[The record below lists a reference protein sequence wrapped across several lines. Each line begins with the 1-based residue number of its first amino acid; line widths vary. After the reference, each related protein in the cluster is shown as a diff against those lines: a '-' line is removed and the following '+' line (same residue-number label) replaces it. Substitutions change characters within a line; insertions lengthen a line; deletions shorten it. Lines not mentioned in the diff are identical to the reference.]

1 MKKRY
6 YVYGLYDPDEK
17 YPFYVGKG
25 TGGRKSHHEQKR
37 VKNANRHKK
46 HKIEKIKR
54 EGKEVY
60 SKKIYDKLSEEE
72 AYQKEWILLHFLD
85 VQKECKLTNQEY
97 SLGEGRRNFT
107 FSEEARAKMSKAQR
121 RLCGE
126 KNQHNKLTADQV
138 GNIRWL
144 LKNTSVTQTALAE
157 KYDLKSMSTIT
168 LIAKGENWSHIDPKK
183 PDEEF
188 VSWAKQ
194 NGPKY
199 ETGEKSHAS
208 KLNKEQAVEIKW
220 KALKTN
226 MTYKEIASSY
236 PISPSTVGLI
246 KKGKRWSGLSI

>member
-1 MKKRY
+1 MSKCY

-25 TGGRKSHHEQKR
+25 TGGRKNHHEQKK
-37 VKNANRHKK
+37 VKNTNKHKK

-54 EGKEVY
+54 NGKKVY
-60 SKKIYDKLSEEE
+60 SKKIYDKLSEDK
-72 AYQKEWILLHFLD
+72 AYKKEWILLHFLD
-85 VQKECKLTNQEY
+85 VQKECELTNQDY

-144 LKNTSVTQTALAE
+144 LKNTNVTQTALAE
-157 KYDLKSMSTIT
+157 KYELKSMVSIT
-168 LIAKGENWSHIDPKK
+168 RIAKGENWSHIDPKK
-183 PDEEF
+183 PSESLI
-188 VSWAKQ
+188 SWAEK

-199 ETGEKSHAS
+199 ENGEKSHAS
-208 KLNKEQAVEIKW
+208 KLTKDQAEEVKRE
-220 KALKTN
+220 ALKGDK
-226 MTYKEIASSY
+226 TYKQIASSY
-236 PISPSTVGLI
+236 PISSSMVGLI
-246 KKGKRWSGLSI
+246 KREKRWPDL